1 MGVVTTY
8 EERDLVRVLPVRP
21 LAGGSYEAAA
31 AGVQQRFDI
40 GSSTIF
46 VGEAAKGAAA
56 SAAVWTIKKIS
67 LDSAGNPTQVQWSAD
82 RSAVWNNRTTEN
94 YS

>member
-1 MGVVTTY
+1 MSTY

-21 LAGGSYEAAA
+21 LAAGRFEAASTN
-31 AGVQQRFDI
+31 VQQRFDI
-40 GSSTIF
+40 GTAAIY

-56 SAAVWTIKKIS
+56 SAAVWTIKKVT
-67 LDSAGNPTQVQWSAD
+67 LDGSGNPTQVQWSAD
-82 RSAVWNNRTTEN
+82 RLAVWNNRTSET